1 MTALTIYIIEVLDNL
16 NGVFS
21 ILFICSSIATIA
33 YIVVGLSET
42 SLETLKHN
50 FKKLSFIWVIIALL
64 ASFTPSRTT
73 MYSMVI
79 VPEVIEYINN
89 DAEIKKLP
97 ANVVR
102 YANKWFEDN
111 LDKE

>member
-1 MTALTIYIIEVLDNL
+1 
-16 NGVFS
+16 
-21 ILFICSSIATIA
+21 
-33 YIVVGLSET
+33 
-42 SLETLKHN
+42 
-50 FKKLSFIWVIIALL
+50 
-64 ASFTPSRTT
+64 

>member
-1 MTALTIYIIEVLDNL
+1 MTALTIYIIEVLGNL
-16 NGVFS
+16 SCVLQC
-21 ILFICSSIATIA
+21 LFILTSLAIIIYIA
-33 YIVVGLSET
+33 VGLSEA

-64 ASFTPSRTT
+64 ACFTPSRTM

-97 ANVVR
+97 VNVVR